1 MKCRIRSS
9 AKGHGMRRM
18 AKLAAAGAVLL
29 CLGAAQAFAT
39 DEPLEITGTTVFTKG
54 EGGYNCFR
62 IPALVRTQDRS
73 ALLAFAEGRRGDC
86 DDTGDIDVVLKRSTD
101 DGRTWQALELV
112 ADGAGDTRGNP
123 VPVVDRGTGRI
134 TLLTTH
140 NPGSD
145 CAGGGSCTRTPF
157 LQHSVDPLGT
167 QWTEPV
173 AQPQLMKPEWNTW
186 YATGPGHGLQ
196 MTRGEHV
203 NRMVAG
209 INFEGDGGVKGAG
222 IVHSDDGG
230 TTWQIGATDDRT
242 GQPIKPQELSLLETV
257 DAELYAAARNQ
268 DNSGTT
274 IAEGNQAHAVS
285 ADGGA
290 TFREPFE
297 LVPEL
302 NGPVV
307 QGSVVRLRATTAGDP
322 YNLILFSGPYNTDP
336 NMDHRRHT
344 MRIRTS
350 SDEGATWQE
359 VGTVIDATWAAYS
372 DLINLG
378 GGWAGL
384 LYEAGAPESE
394 DANQTIRYARFSETD
409 LAR

>member
-1 MKCRIRSS
+1 MT
-9 AKGHGMRRM
+9 
-18 AKLAAAGAVLL
+18 KLAGAAVALL
-29 CLGAAQAFAT
+29 LLGAAQTTAT
-39 DEPLEITGTTVFTKG
+39 SEPLTIAGKTIFTKG

-73 ALLAFAEGRRGDC
+73 ALLAFAEGRHNNC

-101 DGRTWQALELV
+101 DGKTWRALELV
-112 ADGAGDTRGNP
+112 TDGAGDTRGNP
-123 VPVVDRGTGRI
+123 VPIVDRATGRI
-134 TLLTTH
+134 SLLTTH
-140 NPGSD
+140 NPGPQ
-145 CAGGGSCTRTPF
+145 CNGNGCTRTPF
-157 LQHSVDPLGT
+157 LQHSTNPQGT
-167 QWTEPV
+167 QWTKPV
-173 AQPQLMKPEWNTW
+173 AQPQLTKPEWNTW

-209 INFEGDGGVKGAG
+209 INFEGQGGVKGAG
-222 IVHSDDGG
+222 IVYSDDGG
-230 TTWQIGATDDRT
+230 TNWRLGALDDRT
-242 GQPIKPQELSLLETV
+242 GKAIKPQELSLLETV
-257 DAELYAAARNQ
+257 DAEIYAAARNQ

-274 IAEGNQAHAVS
+274 IAEGNRAHAVS
-285 ADGGA
+285 ADGGE
-290 TFREPFE
+290 TFRAPFQV
-297 LVPEL
+297 VPQL
-302 NGPVV
+302 KGPVV

-322 YNLILFSGPYNTDP
+322 RNLILFSGPYNTNPD
-336 NMDHRRHT
+336 MDHRRHT

-359 VGTVIDATWAAYS
+359 VGTVVDATWSAYS

-384 LYEAGAPESE
+384 LYEAGSQSSG
-394 DANQTIRYARFSETD
+394 DANQTIRYARFSEND